1 MTTIIITSYVNR
13 LKNIITRRIS
23 STKMKEFL
31 NDESSRLILPS
42 NGKNYNNEDLFEY
55 NNLKLNTLVKTWIKM
70 IYPKISVKKL
80 LN

>member
-13 LKNIITRRIS
+13 LKNIITRQIS

-55 NNLKLNTLVKTWIKM
+55 NNLKLNTLVKT
-70 IYPKISVKKL
+70 
-80 LN
+80 